1 MRKRLNERGGT
12 AIVVAAVLGG
22 LLLVAVLAGGWLVG
36 KYNTIQKMTV
46 AVDQSWGQVQN
57 VLQRR
62 ADLIPNLVQ
71 TVKGYAA
78 HEKDVL
84 SNIASARAALGGA
97 KTPAEAMKANGELTS
112 ALSRLL
118 VVVENYPNLKADT
131 QFTRLMDELAGAE
144 NRIAVERKRYNDAIG
159 AYNSYIVTFPNSLV
173 AGFAGAQKKPFFEA
187 EAKAKEVPKVD
198 FGK

>member
-1 MRKRLNERGGT
+1 MKKIWIVI
-12 AIVVAAVLGG
+12 AI
-22 LLLVAVLAGGWLVG
+22 VAVLLVFKG
-36 KYNTIQKMTV
+36 VGAYNGIVRNDV
-46 AVDQSWGQVQN
+46 AVSEKWGQVQN

-78 HEKDVL
+78 HEKEIFENV
-84 SNIASARAALGGA
+84 AAARAKLAGA
-97 KTPAEAMKANGELTS
+97 RTPEDAMKANGEVSS

-118 VVVENYPNLKADT
+118 AIVENYPQLKADQT
-131 QFTRLMDELAGAE
+131 FIRLMDELAGAE
-144 NRIAVERKRYNDAIG
+144 NRIAVERMRYNEAVST
-159 AYNSYIVTFPNSLV
+159 YNTSIRVFPNSLV
-173 AGFAGAQKKPFFEA
+173 AGIAGFRAKPFFEA